1 MKKLLIKWFAPS
13 PKTVAEGAAS
23 GIQKGFNG
31 YVSRK
36 EELVK
41 KYAEIAAK
49 ASEISKEI
57 AEMAMD
63 AYIDDDEKA
72 KIAKRIEPLV
82 TKVYEVAGIA

>member
-13 PKTVAEGAAS
+13 PKSLAGTAAS

-36 EELVK
+36 EDLVK

-49 ASEISKEI
+49 ASEISTKI
-57 AEMAMD
+57 STMAMD
-63 AYIDDDEKA
+63 AYINDDEKA
-72 KIAKRIEPLV
+72 EIAKMLEPLFA
-82 TKVYEVAGIA
+82 KAYEVAGIA